1 MEITQEL
8 LQEKINNGE
17 KLVVDFWA
25 PWCGPCKV
33 MKPAFE
39 KVSEHYR
46 NENSEVQLFTLNVEE
61 NKEFAAKLGIRAIP
75 TVKGFSNGKESFTK
89 SGAGAIDCRVDES
102 YVKKLLGYFKRRG

>member
-39 KVSEHYR
+39 KVSEEYR
-46 NENSEVQLFTLNVEE
+46 KENSEVQLFTLNVEE
-61 NKEFAAKLGIRAIP
+61 NKEFAAQLGIRAIP
-75 TVKGFSNGKESFTK
+75 TVKSFSGGKEVYSQPGMQMEGQIKQLATNLIN
-89 SGAGAIDCRVDES
+89 G
-102 YVKKLLGYFKRRG
+102 